1 MGYKAGVI
9 TVSDSCYAKTAVDSS
24 GPTIIEMLRN
34 AGWDVVFFDTIPDE
48 IDQIE
53 KALIGCAD
61 NLRLQL
67 VVTTGG
73 TGFAKRD
80 VTPEAT
86 KEVIER
92 ETPGIP
98 EAMRAESLKITPKG
112 CLSREAAGIRGE
124 TLIVNCPG
132 SVKACRETL
141 GAVLPALEHGVKM
154 MLSEGSANCGR

>member
-1 MGYKAGVI
+1 MFKAAVI
-9 TVSDSCYAKTAVDSS
+9 TVSDSCSKGLIEDKS
-24 GPTIIEMLRN
+24 GPTIVEILKN
-34 AGWDVVFFDTIPDE
+34 AGWDVVFTKIVPDE
-48 IDQIE
+48 ICDIE
-53 KALIGCAD
+53 RILIYCAETI
-61 NLRLQL
+61 NVQL
-67 VVTTGG
+67 CITTGG

-86 KEVIER
+86 RLVIER

-132 SVKACRETL
+132 SVKACKETL
-141 GAVLPALEHGVKM
+141 GAVLPALEHGVEM
-154 MLSEGSANCGR
+154 MLSSGSANCGR